1 MKTDVLFSNIG
12 TFFSQFVSADF
23 YNKILGTSIAILL
36 VLVAFSVLNRIVG
49 KMLAATVPQPR
60 AFVIKKVIRYTG
72 YVVAVMTLFNA
83 LGVDLSALLGAAGIA
98 GIAVGFAA
106 QTSVSNVISG
116 LFLISEKP
124 FQIGDVIQV
133 GDVNGVVQSI
143 DFLSVK
149 IQTVD
154 NRYIRIPNETL
165 IKTNVINITRFP
177 IRRLDVW
184 VSVAYNSDLER
195 VRSIL
200 LDVASKN
207 PYVLDNPEPLIV
219 FDKFDASGINIL
231 LGLWFEKSEYLNLK
245 NSIMVDIHR
254 RFAEEGIEIPYPKM
268 DIYMRQSLGKQL
280 AGLDNRSGNESN

>member
-1 MKTDVLFSNIG
+1 MKTEVLFSNIS
-12 TFFSQFVSADF
+12 TFFSQFVSGDF
-23 YNKILGTSIAILL
+23 YNKILGTAIAIVL
-36 VLVAFSVLNRIVG
+36 VLVVFSILNRIIG
-49 KMLAATVPQPR
+49 KMAAATLPQPR

-133 GDVNGVVQSI
+133 GDVSGVVQSI

-149 IQTVD
+149 IQTFD

-165 IKTNVINITRFP
+165 IKTNVTNITRFP

-184 VSVAYNSDLER
+184 VSVAYTSDLER

-219 FDKFDASGINIL
+219 FDKFDSSGINIL

-254 RFAEEGIEIPYPKM
+254 RFAQEGIEIPYPKM
-268 DIYMRQSLGKQL
+268 DVYMRQPT
-280 AGLDNRSGNESN
+280 A

>member
-1 MKTDVLFSNIG
+1 MKTEVLFSNIS
-12 TFFSQFVSADF
+12 TFFSQFASGDF
-23 YNKILGTSIAILL
+23 YNKILGTAIAILL
-36 VLVAFSVLNRIVG
+36 VLVVFSILNRIIG
-49 KMLAATVPQPR
+49 KMAAATLPQPR

-143 DFLSVK
+143 DFLSIK
-149 IQTVD
+149 IQTFD

-165 IKTNVINITRFP
+165 IKTNVTNITRFP

-184 VSVAYNSDLER
+184 VTVGYKSDLER

-219 FDKFDASGINIL
+219 FDKFDSSGINIL

-245 NSIMVDIHR
+245 NSIMVDIHS
-254 RFAEEGIEIPYPKM
+254 RFAQEGIEIPYPKM
-268 DIYMRQSLGKQL
+268 DVYMRQPT
-280 AGLDNRSGNESN
+280 A

>member
-1 MKTDVLFSNIG
+1 MKTEVLFSNIS
-12 TFFSQFVSADF
+12 TFFSQFASGDF
-23 YNKILGTSIAILL
+23 YNKILGTTIAIVL
-36 VLVAFSVLNRIVG
+36 VLVVFGIFNRIVG
-49 KMLAATVPQPR
+49 KMTASTIPQPR
-60 AFVIKKVIRYTG
+60 AFLIKKIIRYTG
-72 YVVAVMTLFNA
+72 YVVAATTLLNSI
-83 LGVDLSALLGAAGIA
+83 GVDLSALLGAAGIA

-133 GDVNGVVQSI
+133 GDVTGVVQSI

-149 IQTVD
+149 IQTFD

-165 IKTNVINITRFP
+165 IKTNLTNITRFP

-184 VSVAYNSDLER
+184 VSVAYPSDLER

-219 FDKFDASGINIL
+219 FDKFDNSGINIL

-254 RFAEEGIEIPYPKM
+254 RFAQEGIEIPYPKM
-268 DIYMRQSLGKQL
+268 DVYMKST
-280 AGLDNRSGNESN
+280 AV

>member
-1 MKTDVLFSNIG
+1 MKTEVLFSNISA
-12 TFFSQFVSADF
+12 FFVQFASADF
-23 YNKILGTSIAILL
+23 YNKILGTAIAIFL
-36 VLVAFSVLNRIVG
+36 VLVVFGVINRVIG
-49 KMLAATVPQPR
+49 KMLTPSLPQSR
-60 AFVIKKVIRYTG
+60 AFVIKKIVRYTG
-72 YVVAVMTLFNA
+72 YVVAIMTLFNA

-116 LFLISEKP
+116 LFLISEKH

-133 GDVNGVVQSI
+133 GDVSGVVQSI

-149 IQTVD
+149 IQTFD
-154 NRYIRIPNETL
+154 NRYIRIPNESL
-165 IKTNVINITRFP
+165 IKTNVTNITRFP

-184 VSVAYNSDLER
+184 VSVAYTTDLER

-207 PYVLDNPEPLIV
+207 PYVLSNPEPLIV
-219 FDKFDASGINIL
+219 FDKFDSSGINIL
-231 LGLWFEKSEYLNLK
+231 LGLWFEKSQYLSLK

-268 DIYMRQSLGKQL
+268 DVYMRQPSV
-280 AGLDNRSGNESN
+280 

>member
-1 MKTDVLFSNIG
+1 MNTELVFSNISH
-12 TFFSQFVSADF
+12 FLSQFTSADF
-23 YNKILGTSIAILL
+23 YNKVLGTIIAIVLVLL
-36 VLVAFSVLNRIVG
+36 VFSILRRVVG
-49 KMLAATVPQPR
+49 KMIAAAVPEPR
-60 AFVIKKVIRYTG
+60 VFVIKKIIRYTG

-124 FQIGDVIQV
+124 FQPGDVIQV
-133 GDVNGVVQSI
+133 GDVSGVVYSI

-149 IQTVD
+149 IQTFD

-165 IKTNVINITRFP
+165 IKTNLTNITRFP
-177 IRRLDVW
+177 IRRLDIW
-184 VSVAYNSDLER
+184 VAVGYNSDLER

-200 LDVASKN
+200 LDVAAKN

-219 FDKFDASGINIL
+219 FDKFDNSGINIMV
-231 LGLWFEKSEYLNLK
+231 GLWFEKSEFLNLK
-245 NSIMVDIHR
+245 NSIMTDIHR
-254 RFAEEGIEIPYPKM
+254 RFAQEGIEIPYPKLDVFM
-268 DIYMRQSLGKQL
+268 KQPI
-280 AGLDNRSGNESN
+280 G